1 MQPFKVPQLGVESF
15 GQVPGS
21 GCPPEFGAEFTGTEE
36 ELEGTCVLVGMS
48 PRLVAQVWSLLR
60 ESRESREERFCA
72 GEERLEEL
80 ASRAADLPPLPL
92 V

>member
-21 GCPPEFGAEFTGTEE
+21 GCPPEFGAEFT
-36 ELEGTCVLVGMS
+36 GTCVLVGMS